1 MVSWDRTRLRKRTTA
16 ETRTLAA
23 RLELKSVF
31 KMKDILHS
39 VYIKHDTSFKSLSK
53 RALAQIILK
62 IVYLSGQQGIPTN
75 KLQQSLLKHTGV
87 KFQVGDIDESLARL
101 RNPDNKINTK
111 SGRHFIKESY
121 RESIGKAVK
130 ESENLHDDV
139 VKHWFGKS
147 QTYKE
152 TEGIDILKNWI
163 LKLLVD
169 FFQEYS
175 YDWINDLRSKQN
187 GKKKSPNL
195 SVLIDKSFSKTK
207 IVVDDFE
214 WLKKQFVQF
223 IESERKE
230 DTDLLWI
237 YGSSM
242 FSATLLT
249 ARNYADDFG
258 LEIFKNS
265 DFILDTNILMILEL
279 EGFEH
284 NYAIK
289 MMEETFKKLNVST
302 KYFYISKL
310 EYNRAIGPKRDA
322 TLAAV
327 DKYDMAVIMESDCP
341 FIQTALRR
349 QCRTIEDFELFFDQ
363 IIDPPKTFGKD
374 LILECDD
381 YAELKQAVEMGEAD
395 DEIKSDIDKI
405 YRRRT
410 NHDKREKPKQ
420 HDSGLIAGA
429 EFKKKSKKCWI
440 LTRDGTLR
448 ELAFDRTVRD
458 ENPIAIGLDSLIQM
472 LAINSGGSELSS
484 TEFAP
489 LFGKLVRSSL
499 VPEKSTF
506 QMEDLFFIEKTRIQI
521 SELSNEQIVEI
532 AKKVNKLRLQG
543 VSDDDIA
550 LEIQRYFQTSVLI
563 SEDELLNLK
572 GDKLQLTKEKER
584 VEQES
589 ENLESTLKQKE
600 FDEAIKRLKWK
611 VGLSWL
617 KIIAIPILISLSTI
631 IIIKITPLNETI
643 DSNLIVIVTGVLTEL
658 IASLVIIR
666 FGKYKLSI
674 SDEDKSEVEKKVRA
688 KMLNLKSKR

>member
-1 MVSWDRTRLRKRTTA
+1 
-16 ETRTLAA
+16 
-23 RLELKSVF
+23 
-31 KMKDILHS
+31 MKDILHS

-75 KLQQSLLKHTGV
+75 KLQNRLLEHTGV
-87 KFQVGDIDESLARL
+87 KFHTRDIDDALARL
-101 RNPDNKINTK
+101 RNPENKINTK

-121 RESIGKAVK
+121 KESIEKAVE
-130 ESENLHDDV
+130 ESEALHDDV
-139 VKHWFGKS
+139 VRYWFGKS
-147 QTYKE
+147 QTFKE
-152 TEGIDILKNWI
+152 AKGSEILKNWI
-163 LKLLVD
+163 LRLLVE
-169 FFQEYS
+169 FFQDYS
-175 YDWINDLRSKQN
+175 YDWINDLRSKQK
-187 GKKKSPNL
+187 GKKKSLNL
-195 SVLIDKSFSKTK
+195 SVLIDKSFSNSE
-207 IVVDDFE
+207 IVEQDFI
-214 WLKKQFVQF
+214 WLKKQFTQF

-289 MMEETFKKLNVST
+289 VMEETFKKLNIST
-302 KYFYISKL
+302 KYFYISKQ
-310 EYNRAIGPKRDA
+310 EYNRALGPKRDA

-327 DKYDMAVIMESDCP
+327 EKYDMEVIMESDCP

-374 LILECDD
+374 LLLECDD
-381 YAELKQAVEMGEAD
+381 YAELKLAVEKGES
-395 DEIKSDIDKI
+395 DESIKSDIDKI

-410 NHDKREKPKQ
+410 NHNKREKPKE

-429 EFKKKSKKCWI
+429 EFKKVSKKCWI

-499 VPEKSTF
+499 IPEKNAF

-521 SELSNEQIVEI
+521 SELTNEQIIEI
-532 AKKVNKLRLQG
+532 ARKVNKLRLQG

-550 LEIQRYFQTSVLI
+550 LEIQRYFQSSVLI

-572 GDKLQLTKEKER
+572 GDKLQLAKEKER

-589 ENLESTLKQKE
+589 ENLEISLKQKE
-600 FDEAIKRLKWK
+600 YDEAFKKLKWK
-611 VGLSWL
+611 VRLDWL
-617 KIIAIPILISLSTI
+617 KIIMIPVSITLLI
-631 IIIKITPLNETI
+631 IIILKITPLSDTI
-643 DSNLIVIVTGVLTEL
+643 DNNIILIITSVLTDV
-658 IASLVIIR
+658 IATLGMIR
-666 FGKYKLSI
+666 FGKYKLHI
-674 SDEDKSEVEKKVRA
+674 SSEDSSELEKVVKA
-688 KMLNLKSKR
+688 KLLDLKSKR